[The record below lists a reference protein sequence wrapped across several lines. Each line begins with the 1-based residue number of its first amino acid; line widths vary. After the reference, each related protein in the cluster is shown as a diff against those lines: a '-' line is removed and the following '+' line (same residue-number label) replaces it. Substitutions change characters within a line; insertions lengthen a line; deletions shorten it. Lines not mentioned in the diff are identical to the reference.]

1 MYFKG
6 LLTSINTHLEGVL
19 ACELAGLLRTQH
31 MKIILITNLSS
42 KPLQDEDRKYIPC
55 ACFNFRELELIK
67 VKHCACGPCRY
78 FLLFVLCYVKTKWA
92 QMASLFIHSGRE
104 INIDQIT
111 TYYIRIHLIEQI
123 GTYLDSSG
131 SFLTSA
137 QSKSP
142 RQKHTIKRSCFQMCH
157 DLEIDNIIISI

>member
-1 MYFKG
+1 MSTYFVHENSPVMYVHKESAAW
-6 LLTSINTHLEGVL
+6 L
-19 ACELAGLLRTQH
+19 
-31 MKIILITNLSS
+31 
-42 KPLQDEDRKYIPC
+42 KYLCIFQFSWIGIDQSQALC
-55 ACFNFRELELIK
+55 AS
-67 VKHCACGPCRY
+67 GPCRY

-131 SFLTSA
+131 SFL
-137 QSKSP
+137 
-142 RQKHTIKRSCFQMCH
+142 I
-157 DLEIDNIIISI
+157 

>member
-1 MYFKG
+1 
-6 LLTSINTHLEGVL
+6 
-19 ACELAGLLRTQH
+19 

-42 KPLQDEDRKYIPC
+42 SLTQTHIKKMIWMRNQQGQIQYVDRKYLCIFQFSWIGIDQSQ
-55 ACFNFRELELIK
+55 AL
-67 VKHCACGPCRY
+67 CACGPCRY

-142 RQKHTIKRSCFQMCH
+142 RQKYT
-157 DLEIDNIIISI
+157 LP